1 MSRRKQQRQEEIR
14 TLIPATDD
22 HSTLRR
28 LAVRANLV
36 WLADHQRDVAA
47 REAGTGKALTG
58 MPVHRS
64 TAPTLPGALNGPDL
78 SGDIARKL
86 TALVDELILERE
98 WKPGDEA
105 NTEAKRWLQAAKAW
119 DQQPWDEREV
129 LDWYDTTTE
138 LRRRAERVLGPD
150 AHGRW
155 LGPCPVPDCVGEVRM
170 GDDQAAAVC
179 PDCGGFVTREQQAA
193 YILEMLA
200 ERLMTVSQIT
210 TALVT
215 VNAPTPYPT
224 VQSWTR
230 PRGYQP
236 PRLLEHV
243 EWQAWMGFP
252 FVTPPSGLYRFGD
265 AFTLAAKRATRV
277 RLEGSAA

>member
-1 MSRRKQQRQEEIR
+1 M
-14 TLIPATDD
+14 PATDD
-22 HSTLRR
+22 HGTLRR

-36 WLADHQRDVAA
+36 WLAGHQRDVAA
-47 REAGTGKALTG
+47 REARAGKALTG

-64 TAPTLPGALNGPDL
+64 TAPTLPGALNMPDL

-86 TALVDELILERE
+86 TELLRE
-98 WKPGDEA
+98 LLDRDWTPNVEA
-105 NTEAKRWLQAAKAW
+105 DTEVKRWLQGALRW
-119 DQQPWDEREV
+119 DQELWTDHEV
-129 LDWYDTTTE
+129 LDWYDDTTD

-179 PDCGGFVTREQQAA
+179 AQCGGFVTREQQHA
-193 YILEMLA
+193 YILEML
-200 ERLMTVSQIT
+200 EDVLMTVSGIT
-210 TALVT
+210 TALKT
-215 VNAPTPYPT
+215 VNAETPYPT

-243 EWQAWMGFP
+243 EWAEWMGFP
-252 FVTPPSGLYRFGD
+252 FVTPSSGLYRFGD

>member
-14 TLIPATDD
+14 TLMPATDD
-22 HSTLRR
+22 HGTLRR

-36 WLADHQRDVAA
+36 WLAGHQRDVAA
-47 REAGTGKALTG
+47 REAGTGNALTG

-86 TALVDELILERE
+86 TGLVDELILERD
-98 WKPGDEA
+98 WKPDAE
-105 NTEAKRWLQAAKAW
+105 TEAGRWLQAAKAW
-119 DQQPWDEREV
+119 DQELWTEREM
-129 LDWYDTTTE
+129 LDWYDDTTE

-155 LGPCPVPDCVGEVRM
+155 LGPCPVPDCAGEVRM

-179 PDCGGFVTREQQAA
+179 PDCGGFVTREQQHA
-193 YILEMLA
+193 YILEMLE

-215 VNAPTPYPT
+215 VGAMTPYPT

-243 EWQAWMGFP
+243 EWAGWMGFP

>member
-14 TLIPATDD
+14 TLMPATDD
-22 HSTLRR
+22 HGTLRR

-36 WLADHQRDVAA
+36 WLAGHQRDVAA

-86 TALVDELILERE
+86 AELLRE
-98 WKPGDEA
+98 LLDRDWTPNVEA
-105 NTEAKRWLQAAKAW
+105 DTEAKRWLQGARRW
-119 DQQPWDEREV
+119 DQEAWDEREV
-129 LDWYDTTTE
+129 LDWYDTTTD

-179 PDCGGFVTREQQAA
+179 PECGVFVTREQQHQ
-193 YILEMLA
+193 YILEIMG
-200 ERLMTVSQIT
+200 ERLMTLSEIT
-210 TALVT
+210 TMLVILKADTPHST
-215 VNAPTPYPT
+215 VR
-224 VQSWTR
+224 SWAAR
-230 PRGYQP
+230 R
-236 PRLLEHV
+236 RIAEH
-243 EWQAWMGFP
+243 ETG
-252 FVTPPSGLYRFGD
+252 SGLYRFLD

>member
-1 MSRRKQQRQEEIR
+1 MSRRKERRQEEIR
-14 TLIPATDD
+14 TLIPAADD
-22 HSTLRR
+22 HGTLRR

-36 WLADHQRDVAA
+36 WLAGHQRDVAA

-86 TALVDELILERE
+86 TGLLRELLDRD
-98 WKPGDEA
+98 WTPNDEA
-105 NTEAKRWLQAAKAW
+105 DTEVKRWLQGARRW
-119 DQQPWDEREV
+119 DQEAWDEREI
-129 LDWYDTTTE
+129 LDWYDSTVD

-179 PDCGGFVTREQQAA
+179 AVCGGFVTREQQHA
-193 YILEMLA
+193 YILEML
-200 ERLMTVSQIT
+200 EDVLMTRSQLVS
-210 TALVT
+210 ALKT
-215 VNAPTPYPT
+215 VNAETSYRT
-224 VQSWTR
+224 VQSWIAR
-230 PRGYQP
+230 R
-236 PRLLEHV
+236 RLLEHV
-243 EWQAWMGFP
+243 EWAGWMGFP

>member
-22 HSTLRR
+22 HGTLRR

-64 TAPTLPGALNGPDL
+64 TAPTLPGAFNGPDL

-86 TALVDELILERE
+86 TGLVDELILERDWSPTAE
-98 WKPGDEA
+98 GETD
-105 NTEAKRWLQAAKAW
+105 RWMQAARRW
-119 DQQPWDEREV
+119 DQELWTDREV
-129 LDWYDTTTE
+129 LDWYDDTTE

-179 PDCGGFVTREQQAA
+179 PDCGGFVTREQQHA

-200 ERLMTVSQIT
+200 ERLMTGSEIA

-215 VNAPTPYPT
+215 VGAEVPYSTLRRWITAGRFP
-224 VQSWTR
+224 
-230 PRGYQP
+230 
-236 PRLLEHV
+236 EV
-243 EWQAWMGFP
+243 EP
-252 FVTPPSGLYRFGD
+252 GLYRFGD

>member
-1 MSRRKQQRQEEIR
+1 MSRRKERRQEEIR
-14 TLIPATDD
+14 ALMPATDD
-22 HSTLRR
+22 HGTLRR

-36 WLADHQRDVAA
+36 WLAGHQRDVAA
-47 REAGTGKALTG
+47 REAGSGKALTG
-58 MPVHRS
+58 MPAHRS
-64 TAPTLPGALNGPDL
+64 TEPRLPGALNGPDL

-86 TALVDELILERE
+86 TELLRE
-98 WKPGDEA
+98 LLDRDWTPNADA
-105 NTEAKRWLQAAKAW
+105 DTETKRWLQGARRW
-119 DQQPWDEREV
+119 DQEKWDEREV
-129 LDWYDTTTE
+129 LDWYDDTTE

-179 PDCGGFVTREQQAA
+179 PECGGFVTREQQHA
-193 YILEMLA
+193 YILEMLWD
-200 ERLMTVSQIT
+200 RLMTRSQIVS
-210 TALVT
+210 ALKT
-215 VNAPTPYPT
+215 VNAETSYRT
-224 VQSWTR
+224 VQSWIAR
-230 PRGYQP
+230 R
-236 PRLLEHV
+236 RLLEHV

-252 FVTPPSGLYRFGD
+252 FATPPSGLYRFGD

>member
-1 MSRRKQQRQEEIR
+1 MSRRKERRQEEIR
-14 TLIPATDD
+14 TLMPATDD
-22 HSTLRR
+22 HGTLRR

-36 WLADHQRDVAA
+36 WLAGHQRDVAA

-86 TALVDELILERE
+86 TGLLRELLDRD
-98 WKPGDEA
+98 WTPNAEA
-105 NTEAKRWLQAAKAW
+105 DTEVKRWLQGARRW
-119 DQQPWDEREV
+119 DQELWTDHEV
-129 LDWYDTTTE
+129 LDWYDDSTD

-179 PDCGGFVTREQQAA
+179 AVCGGFVTREQQ
-193 YILEMLA
+193 IEWLA
-200 ERLMTVSQIT
+200 EEFQQRLMTSSEIASALELTRAPVPYSTLRRWIT
-210 TALVT
+210 I
-215 VNAPTPYPT
+215 
-224 VQSWTR
+224 
-230 PRGYQP
+230 G
-236 PRLLEHV
+236 RLPEV
-243 EWQAWMGFP
+243 E
-252 FVTPPSGLYRFGD
+252 TGLYPFKV
-265 AFTLAAKRATRV
+265 AFDMATRKG
-277 RLEGSAA
+277 RKTAA

>member
-1 MSRRKQQRQEEIR
+1 MSRRKERRQEEIR
-14 TLIPATDD
+14 TLMPATDD
-22 HSTLRR
+22 HGTLRR

-36 WLADHQRDVAA
+36 WLAGHQRDVAA

-86 TALVDELILERE
+86 TGLVDELILERDWTPTAE
-98 WKPGDEA
+98 HEA
-105 NTEAKRWLQAAKAW
+105 DRWMQAAKAW
-119 DQQPWDEREV
+119 DQQPWDDREV
-129 LDWYDTTTE
+129 LDWYDTTTD

-179 PDCGGFVTREQQAA
+179 PVCGVFVTREQQHA
-193 YILEMLA
+193 YILEML
-200 ERLMTVSQIT
+200 EDVLMTRSQLVS
-210 TALVT
+210 ALKT
-215 VNAPTPYPT
+215 VNAETSYRT
-224 VQSWTR
+224 VQSWIA
-230 PRGYQP
+230 RG
-236 PRLLEHV
+236 RLLEHV
-243 EWQAWMGFP
+243 EWAGWMGFP

>member
-14 TLIPATDD
+14 TLMPATDD
-22 HSTLRR
+22 HGTLRR

-36 WLADHQRDVAA
+36 WLAGHQRDVAA

-86 TALVDELILERE
+86 TALVQELVLERDWTPTAE
-98 WKPGDEA
+98 GEA
-105 NTEAKRWLQAAKAW
+105 DRWMQAARRW
-119 DQQPWDEREV
+119 DQELWTEREV
-129 LDWYDTTTE
+129 LDWYDDTTE

-179 PDCGGFVTREQQAA
+179 AECGGFVTRGQQRQF
-193 YILEMLA
+193 ILE
-200 ERLMTVSQIT
+200 EFDDRLMSRSELA

-215 VNAPTPYPT
+215 VGADVPYSSLCRWIATGALP
-224 VQSWTR
+224 
-230 PRGYQP
+230 
-236 PRLLEHV
+236 EHI
-243 EWQAWMGFP
+243 EWQEWMGFP
-252 FVTPPSGLYRFGD
+252 FIAPPSGLYWFRD
-265 AFTLAAKRATRV
+265 AFTRAAKRATRV
-277 RLEGSAA
+277 RVEGSAA